1 MLFLSVIGA
10 FAEKRR
16 CKVTEFI
23 AKGFFSM
30 FHVFSNRLQ
39 NKWKWAFRS
48 TKAEI

>member
-1 MLFLSVIGA
+1 MLFLFVIGA

-39 NKWKWAFRS
+39 NKWKWVFHDV
-48 TKAEI
+48 KVEI